1 MKFVASMIVGFFAL
15 VKTIFISV
23 KAIVDVIYKTAFFIA
38 VGFVVYKI
46 YTNAT
51 MINGKLDGIMQDMQ
65 KINTIIGKYEPSLK
79 KVNTVATNANNLK
92 EKLKKTV
99 SSIF

>member
-1 MKFVASMIVGFFAL
+1 MIVGFFAL

-23 KAIVDVIYKTAFFIA
+23 KAIIDVIYKTAFIAFFIA

-65 KINTIIGKYEPSLK
+65 KINTIIGKYESSLK
-79 KVNTVATNANNLK
+79 KVNTIATNANNLK
-92 EKLKKTV
+92 EKLKKQLT
-99 SSIF
+99 IINK